1 MYERSCSCLLT
12 ESVGLFEL
20 FSIGPLMGA
29 GTLMGPVRVC
39 GACVE
44 PPLNG
49 FDGDVGGEEV
59 AD

>member
-1 MYERSCSCLLT
+1 MYERSFSCLLT

-20 FSIGPLMGA
+20 FSIGP
-29 GTLMGPVRVC
+29 LMGPVRVC